1 MALASNMKRQLARK
15 LTDDMTALNPAYTVA
30 AQDTAAGDPSLLI
43 STGGVAIAAMQIKRR
58 AFIGFNIVAELSSSA
73 GEGFPEHE
81 CWLVV
86 KSTQDPL
93 TVAQLMKAADLAGCS
108 VVKFGEVTAAPALA
122 DLIDANIV
130 AEIANNPR
138 MGQTGV

>member
-30 AQDTAAGDPSLLI
+30 AQDT
-43 STGGVAIAAMQIKRR
+43 AAMQIKRR